1 MVLGIEAPDR
11 DAHHEWH
18 WAARAV
24 GTRDQIVAARTERSP
39 QRVTHRGEFDK
50 FGVDLGQLHPRAGL
64 QPCISPLA
72 GAKAAD
78 LQQVRD
84 LVQGETS
91 RCAALITRSTVTLAG
106 RYTR

>member
-11 DAHHEWH
+11 DAHHEWQ

-50 FGVDLGQLHPRAGL
+50 FGVDLGQTRARACN
-64 QPCISPLA
+64 PAS
-72 GAKAAD
+72 
-78 LQQVRD
+78 VRWPARRW
-84 LVQGETS
+84 LTSNRSATSSNVKPS
-91 RCAALITRSTVTLAG
+91 RCAALITRSTVTVAG
-106 RYTR
+106 GYTR